1 MAEINNNNNNFNST
15 VNSLFNG
22 MSAFLTSK
30 TVMGEPQVIGDTTI
44 IPLMDVNFG
53 VGAGANSPA
62 RGGNTAGGGM
72 GGKMS
77 PSAVIVIQG
86 DFVRILP
93 IGETNKL
100 QSVMDM
106 IPGVVEKVQKFLS
119 GKGKS
124 EEEKAVD
131 EAIDNLG
138 EKNI

>member
-1 MAEINNNNNNFNST
+1 MADNKNDFNNT

-53 VGAGANSPA
+53 VGAGATAPA
-62 RGGNTAGGGM
+62 RGGNSAAGGM

-77 PSAVIVIQG
+77 PSAVIVVQG

-93 IGETNKL
+93 VGETNKL
-100 QSVMDM
+100 QNVMDM

-119 GKGKS
+119 GRGKS
-124 EEEKAVD
+124 DEEKAVD
-131 EAIDNLG
+131 EAIDTLSD
-138 EKNI
+138 KDI

>member
-1 MAEINNNNNNFNST
+1 MADNKSDFNNT

-53 VGAGANSPA
+53 VGAGATAPA
-62 RGGNTAGGGM
+62 RGGNSAAGGM

-77 PSAVIVIQG
+77 PSAVIVVQG

-93 IGETNKL
+93 VGETNKL
-100 QSVMDM
+100 QNVMDM

-119 GKGKS
+119 GRGKS
-124 EEEKAVD
+124 DEEKAVD
-131 EAIDNLG
+131 EAIDNLSD
-138 EKNI
+138 KDI

>member
-1 MAEINNNNNNFNST
+1 MADNKNDFNNT

-53 VGAGANSPA
+53 VGAGATAPA
-62 RGGNTAGGGM
+62 RGGNSAAGGM

-77 PSAVIVIQG
+77 PSAVIVVQG

-93 IGETNKL
+93 VGETNKL
-100 QSVMDM
+100 QNVMDM

-119 GKGKS
+119 GRGKS
-124 EEEKAVD
+124 DEEKAVD
-131 EAIDNLG
+131 AAIDNLSD
-138 EKNI
+138 KDI

>member
-1 MAEINNNNNNFNST
+1 MADNKNDFNNT

-53 VGAGANSPA
+53 VGAGATAPA
-62 RGGNTAGGGM
+62 RGGNSAAGGM

-77 PSAVIVIQG
+77 PSAVIVVQG

-93 IGETNKL
+93 VGETNKL
-100 QSVMDM
+100 QNVMDM
-106 IPGVVEKVQKFLS
+106 VPGVVEKVQKFLS
-119 GKGKS
+119 GRGKS
-124 EEEKAVD
+124 DEEKAVD
-131 EAIDNLG
+131 EAIDNLSD
-138 EKNI
+138 KDI

>member
-1 MAEINNNNNNFNST
+1 MADNKNDFNNT

-53 VGAGANSPA
+53 VGAGATAPA
-62 RGGNTAGGGM
+62 RGGNSAAGGM

-77 PSAVIVIQG
+77 PSAVIVVQG

-93 IGETNKL
+93 VGETNKL
-100 QSVMDM
+100 QNVMDM
-106 IPGVVEKVQKFLS
+106 IPGVVEKVQKFIR
-119 GKGKS
+119 GRGKS
-124 EEEKAVD
+124 DEEKAVD
-131 EAIDNLG
+131 EAISNL
-138 EKNI
+138 EETDI

>member
-1 MAEINNNNNNFNST
+1 MADNKNDFNNT

-30 TVMGEPQVIGDTTI
+30 TVMGETQVIGDTTI

-53 VGAGANSPA
+53 VGAGATAPA
-62 RGGNTAGGGM
+62 RGGNSAAGGM

-77 PSAVIVIQG
+77 PSAVIVVQG

-93 IGETNKL
+93 VGETNKL
-100 QSVMDM
+100 QNVMDM

-119 GKGKS
+119 GRGKS
-124 EEEKAVD
+124 DEEKAVD
-131 EAIDNLG
+131 EAIDNLSD
-138 EKNI
+138 KDI

>member
-1 MAEINNNNNNFNST
+1 MADNKNDFNNT

-53 VGAGANSPA
+53 VGAGATAPA
-62 RGGNTAGGGM
+62 RGGNSAAGGM

-77 PSAVIVIQG
+77 PSAVIVVQG

-93 IGETNKL
+93 VGETNKL
-100 QSVMDM
+100 QNVMDM

-119 GKGKS
+119 GRGKS
-124 EEEKAVD
+124 DEEKAVD
-131 EAIDNLG
+131 EAIDNLSD
-138 EKNI
+138 KDI

>member
-1 MAEINNNNNNFNST
+1 MADNKNDFNNT

-53 VGAGANSPA
+53 VGAGATAPA
-62 RGGNTAGGGM
+62 RGGNSAAGGM

-77 PSAVIVIQG
+77 PSAVIVVQG
-86 DFVRILP
+86 DFIRILP
-93 IGETNKL
+93 VGETNKL
-100 QSVMDM
+100 QNVMDM

-119 GKGKS
+119 GRGKS
-124 EEEKAVD
+124 DEEKAVD
-131 EAIDNLG
+131 EAIDNLSD
-138 EKNI
+138 KDI